1 MSNTQTGIIAW
12 FARNSVAANL
22 LMFGLIIG
30 GLFSAISINKEVFPS
45 FELNLIKVRVSYP
58 GGAPQEIEE
67 GITIKIEEA
76 VKDLQGVKKITS
88 VASDSSGSVTIEV
101 EDGIDPAQVL
111 NEVKLRVDTI
121 STFPDS
127 IERPQVYR
135 IRPTQDVIW
144 LSIYGDAP
152 LTELKELA
160 KTVRDQITALPAVSR
175 ADVVGAPAYEI
186 GIEVTE
192 DKLREYGL
200 TVEQVARAVQSSSL
214 DLPAGSIR
222 TDSGDILLRTK
233 GQSYTE
239 ADFSKLLLL
248 TRSDGTRVTLGDVAQ
263 IKDEFVE
270 GLRYT
275 RFNGKPAV
283 FVAVKSVGAQN
294 ALTISEQVRGKV
306 AELKQSLPAAIAI
319 EHWGDSTFYLKGRLN
334 MMLENMA
341 LGALLVFIILAL
353 FLELKVAF
361 WVMMGLPVCFLG
373 ALFLMPPL
381 GMSINLLS
389 LFAFILVLGI
399 VVDDAIVIGES
410 AYSEI
415 EKKGHTID
423 NVVAG
428 AKRVAMPAT
437 FGVLTTIAAFTP
449 MLMVS
454 GPFGVIWK
462 TIGVVVILCLAFSL
476 VESKWILPAHLAHI
490 RLPTNKRR
498 SWFSE
503 RQHRFNLWVR
513 ERIELNYKPAL
524 ELCLTRRYTTLTT
537 FICALALVGTMMGT
551 GHIRFVFFPSIPSD
565 FLQASITMEQG
576 ISENSTL
583 NAVKHMEIELE
594 KLRQQWQQTFGEPMI
609 KQVLVDLNSRDSGS
623 FFIELSKGEE
633 RMLDANQIAN
643 LWRDAIGDLPGVKS
657 LQLDT
662 STGNNG
668 RSDIAFRLQGA
679 NMDDLASAAQ
689 ELKTH
694 LQDYRGLYDISDN
707 YSSGSQEL
715 RLTIK
720 PEAQALGLTL
730 ADLARQVRY
739 GFYGYE
745 AQRMLRNNEE
755 VKVMVRYPLSERQS
769 RGHLEN
775 MRIRTPAGIEVPFS
789 AVAEVTLADSYSAIT
804 RTNGQRAIT
813 ITARADKQVV
823 EPGKVTD
830 EVKSG
835 YLPLLLS
842 RYPGVNSE
850 LDGASAEESSALMS
864 LAQWTVLALF
874 AIFAL
879 MAIPLKSYSQPLIIM
894 SVIPFG
900 MIGAAL
906 GHYLLG
912 ISLNVLSL
920 CGIIALAGVV
930 VNDSLIMVDFVN
942 QARRA
947 GHSMKEAVVA
957 AGTQRFRA
965 ILLTSLTTF
974 LGLVPI
980 LMEKSLQAKIVIPMA
995 TSLAF
1000 GILFS
1005 TVVTLILVPCLYLI
1019 LEDLKRFLRW
1029 WWKGGSAV
1037 AKQG

>member
-415 EKKGHTID
+415 EKRG
-423 NVVAG
+423 
-428 AKRVAMPAT
+428 
-437 FGVLTTIAAFTP
+437 TP
-449 MLMVS
+449 L
-454 GPFGVIWK
+454 I
-462 TIGVVVILCLAFSL
+462 TSL
-476 VESKWILPAHLAHI
+476 P
-490 RLPTNKRR
+490 
-498 SWFSE
+498 
-503 RQHRFNLWVR
+503 
-513 ERIELNYKPAL
+513 EL
-524 ELCLTRRYTTLTT
+524 
-537 FICALALVGTMMGT
+537 
-551 GHIRFVFFPSIPSD
+551 
-565 FLQASITMEQG
+565 
-576 ISENSTL
+576 
-583 NAVKHMEIELE
+583 
-594 KLRQQWQQTFGEPMI
+594 
-609 KQVLVDLNSRDSGS
+609 SGS
-623 FFIELSKGEE
+623 LC
-633 RMLDANQIAN
+633 
-643 LWRDAIGDLPGVKS
+643 P
-657 LQLDT
+657 
-662 STGNNG
+662 
-668 RSDIAFRLQGA
+668 
-679 NMDDLASAAQ
+679 
-689 ELKTH
+689 
-694 LQDYRGLYDISDN
+694 
-707 YSSGSQEL
+707 
-715 RLTIK
+715 
-720 PEAQALGLTL
+720 PPLG
-730 ADLARQVRY
+730 
-739 GFYGYE
+739 
-745 AQRMLRNNEE
+745 
-755 VKVMVRYPLSERQS
+755 
-769 RGHLEN
+769 
-775 MRIRTPAGIEVPFS
+775 
-789 AVAEVTLADSYSAIT
+789 
-804 RTNGQRAIT
+804 
-813 ITARADKQVV
+813 
-823 EPGKVTD
+823 
-830 EVKSG
+830 
-835 YLPLLLS
+835 
-842 RYPGVNSE
+842 
-850 LDGASAEESSALMS
+850 
-864 LAQWTVLALF
+864 
-874 AIFAL
+874 
-879 MAIPLKSYSQPLIIM
+879 
-894 SVIPFG
+894 
-900 MIGAAL
+900 
-906 GHYLLG
+906 
-912 ISLNVLSL
+912 
-920 CGIIALAGVV
+920 C
-930 VNDSLIMVDFVN
+930 
-942 QARRA
+942 
-947 GHSMKEAVVA
+947 
-957 AGTQRFRA
+957 
-965 ILLTSLTTF
+965 
-974 LGLVPI
+974 
-980 LMEKSLQAKIVIPMA
+980 
-995 TSLAF
+995 
-1000 GILFS
+1000 
-1005 TVVTLILVPCLYLI
+1005 
-1019 LEDLKRFLRW
+1019 
-1029 WWKGGSAV
+1029 
-1037 AKQG
+1037 